1 MKLDKMIA
9 QIKEVIHSGA
19 GVNLSIGSPS
29 SIGKISVVP
38 VARVVFGFGGGGGQ
52 GPANKK
58 KKQSASPDAEA
69 PQEAEDSFGGGGGGS
84 VKTEPVGIY
93 VIKEDK
99 VRFYPVVSMR
109 EIFTAFGII
118 SVLLLKLYK
127 LRRKR

>member
-9 QIKEVIHSGA
+9 QIKEVIHTGA

-29 SIGKISVVP
+29 SIGKISVIP
-38 VARVVFGFGGGGGQ
+38 VARVIFGFGGGGGQ

-58 KKQSASPDAEA
+58 KSKKENHETEAPDA
-69 PQEAEDSFGGGGGGS
+69 AEDSFGGGGGGS

-93 VIKEDK
+93 VIKEDR